1 MGKDRK
7 DPDKMETRELLA
19 ELVRNRRRDSVLE
32 HAAMIA
38 NFALLAIMVL
48 TLVIVV
54 PKAVMTLREVDKTVK
69 EVNTLAK
76 EAQDS
81 LDAIDIMVGNVDK
94 MVVENTDAVT
104 AALEKVNKVDYEK
117 LNDAISSLNDTV
129 TPLAKM
135 LKLLPIGRQ

>member
-38 NFALLAIMVL
+38 NFVLLAIMVL

>member
-1 MGKDRK
+1 MGKDWK

-38 NFALLAIMVL
+38 NFVLLAIMVL

-76 EAQDS
+76 EAQES

>member
-1 MGKDRK
+1 MGKDWK

-19 ELVRNRRRDSVLE
+19 ELVRNRRRDSILE

>member
-38 NFALLAIMVL
+38 NFVLLAIMVL

-76 EAQDS
+76 EAQES

>member
-19 ELVRNRRRDSVLE
+19 ELVRNRRRDSILE

-38 NFALLAIMVL
+38 NFVLLAIMVL

-76 EAQDS
+76 EAQES

>member
-1 MGKDRK
+1 MGKDWK

>member
-19 ELVRNRRRDSVLE
+19 ELVRNRRRDSILE

>member
-1 MGKDRK
+1 MGKDWK

-19 ELVRNRRRDSVLE
+19 ELVRNRRRDSILE

-94 MVVENTDAVT
+94 MMVENTDAVT